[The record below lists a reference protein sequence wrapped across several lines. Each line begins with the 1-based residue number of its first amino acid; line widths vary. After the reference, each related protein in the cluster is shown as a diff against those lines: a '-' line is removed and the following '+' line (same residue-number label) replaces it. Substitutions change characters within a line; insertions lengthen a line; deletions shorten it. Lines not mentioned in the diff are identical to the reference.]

1 MLLKLLAVKQYLF
14 YSLALALTVVIEAI
28 SIRLIFPHLLRKDL
42 NVTSSIITLLYKT
55 QSQVSVSLASFC
67 AISSLCTKSALLSA
81 YFASA
86 IFALMDDAERISCLV
101 YSGRPFIFEH
111 NSVIS
116 TANSM
121 ESSCEV
127 FGINTPLSDNEG

>member
-1 MLLKLLAVKQYLF
+1 MLLKLFAVKQYLF

-67 AISSLCTKSALLSA
+67 AISSL
-81 YFASA
+81 
-86 IFALMDDAERISCLV
+86 
-101 YSGRPFIFEH
+101 
-111 NSVIS
+111 
-116 TANSM
+116 
-121 ESSCEV
+121 
-127 FGINTPLSDNEG
+127 